1 MGEAMES
8 TAPDQ
13 RIIKF
18 IRKHHVL
25 TIATCSGGQPW
36 CANMFYACIEGSP
49 ILAFTSEERT
59 RHIAEVSANGRA
71 AGSIVLETKVVG
83 RLQGLQLSGVIRKP
97 SPEEEHAARKAY
109 LGRFPYAAVADLNL
123 WIFDPDH
130 MKFTDNTLGFGKKLF
145 WDKVDKR

>member
-1 MGEAMES
+1 MET

-25 TIATCSGGQPW
+25 TIATCSDGQPW
-36 CANMFYACIEGSP
+36 CANMFYACVEEGP
-49 ILAFTSEERT
+49 VLVFTSEERT
-59 RHIAEVSANGRA
+59 RHIAEASANRRA

-97 SPEEEHAARKAY
+97 SVEEERSARKAY

-123 WIFDPDH
+123 WLFDPDH

-145 WDKVDKR
+145 WNKGDGR